1 MKMEHADE
9 LKSQLA
15 DIEKWENEQKDIFFW
30 EKLGRLPFVM
40 LDKLTPKIV
49 RDKLGDVLNEMG
61 AFIQNG
67 GKFLVNPKTVLR
79 RINNILQ
86 GEAQEGSTKEGSTK
100 EEDKKGSMKTLFKQL
115 STAASSVTASV
126 TGKGQKQKDADH
138 EEASAISLEQVSH
151 LPVLVMDQVADDIIS
166 ERVKFAAAS
175 GAATGVGGF
184 ITMAADMTLVLGNS
198 LKTLQEI
205 AICYGYDPNDPMER
219 VFVLKCLQFSS
230 ADIVGKKAILTELA
244 TFDEEHTNAE
254 VISQIQ
260 GWREVVNTY
269 RDSLGWKQLFQMIPI
284 AGIIFGSISNKGTL
298 SDVSEAGK
306 MLYKK
311 RRLLKRLAELA

>member
-1 MKMEHADE
+1 MNMEHADE
-9 LKSQLA
+9 LRSQLA

-40 LDKLTPKIV
+40 LDKLTPKII

-79 RINNILQ
+79 RIDNILQ
-86 GEAQEGSTKEGSTK
+86 GEAQEGSTKK
-100 EEDKKGSMKTLFKQL
+100 EVKKGSVKTLFKQL
-115 STAASSVTASV
+115 GTAASSVTASV
-126 TGKGQKQKDADH
+126 TGKGQKQEDADH
-138 EEASAISLEQVSH
+138 GETSAISLEQVSH

-311 RRLLKRLAELA
+311 RRLLKRLAELE

>member
-40 LDKLTPKIV
+40 LDKLTPKII

-79 RINNILQ
+79 RIDNILQ
-86 GEAQEGSTKEGSTK
+86 GEAQEGSTKK
-100 EEDKKGSMKTLFKQL
+100 EVKKGSVKTLFKQL
-115 STAASSVTASV
+115 GTAASSVTASV
-126 TGKGQKQKDADH
+126 TGKGQKQENADH
-138 EEASAISLEQVSH
+138 DEASAISLEQVSH

-311 RRLLKRLAELA
+311 RRLLKRLAELE

>member
-9 LKSQLA
+9 LKNQLA
-15 DIEKWENEQKDIFFW
+15 DIEKWEKEQKDIFFW

-40 LDKLTPKIV
+40 LDKMTPKII

-61 AFIQNG
+61 TFIQNG
-67 GKFLVNPKTVLR
+67 GKFLVNKKTVLR
-79 RINNILQ
+79 RIDKILQ
-86 GEAQEGSTKEGSTK
+86 GEGQESSANEV
-100 EEDKKGSMKTLFKQL
+100 KKGSVKTLFKQL

-126 TGKGQKQKDADH
+126 TGKGRQQEVADND
-138 EEASAISLEQVSH
+138 EANSISLEQVSH
-151 LPVLVMDQVADDIIS
+151 LPVLLMDQVADDIIS

-219 VFVLKCLQFSS
+219 VFVLKCLQFAS

-284 AGIIFGSISNKGTL
+284 AGIVFGSISNKGTL

-311 RRLLKRLAELA
+311 RRLLQRLAELE

>member
-1 MKMEHADE
+1 MEHADE
-9 LKSQLA
+9 LKNQLA
-15 DIEKWENEQKDIFFW
+15 DIEKWEKEQKDIFFW

-40 LDKLTPKIV
+40 LDKMTPKII

-61 AFIQNG
+61 TFIQNG
-67 GKFLVNPKTVLR
+67 GKFLVNKKTVLR
-79 RINNILQ
+79 RIDKILQ
-86 GEAQEGSTKEGSTK
+86 GEGQESSANEV
-100 EEDKKGSMKTLFKQL
+100 KKGSVKTLFKQL

-126 TGKGQKQKDADH
+126 TGKGRQQEVADND
-138 EEASAISLEQVSH
+138 EANSISLEQVSH
-151 LPVLVMDQVADDIIS
+151 LPVLLMDQVADDIIS

-219 VFVLKCLQFSS
+219 VFVLKCLQFAS

-284 AGIIFGSISNKGTL
+284 AGIVFGSISNKGTL

-311 RRLLKRLAELA
+311 RRLLQRLAELE

>member
-9 LKSQLA
+9 LKNQLA
-15 DIEKWENEQKDIFFW
+15 DIEKWEKEQKDIFFW

-40 LDKLTPKIV
+40 LDKMTPKII

-61 AFIQNG
+61 TFIQNG
-67 GKFLVNPKTVLR
+67 GKFLVNKKTVLR
-79 RINNILQ
+79 RIDKILQ
-86 GEAQEGSTKEGSTK
+86 GEGQESSAKEV
-100 EEDKKGSMKTLFKQL
+100 KKGSVKTLFKQL

-126 TGKGQKQKDADH
+126 TGKGRQQQVADND
-138 EEASAISLEQVSH
+138 EANSISLEQVSH
-151 LPVLVMDQVADDIIS
+151 LPVLVMDQVADDMIS

-219 VFVLKCLQFSS
+219 VFVLKCLQFAS

-284 AGIIFGSISNKGTL
+284 AGIVFGSISNKGTL

-311 RRLLKRLAELA
+311 RRLLQRLAELE

>member
-1 MKMEHADE
+1 MNMEHADE
-9 LKSQLA
+9 LRSQLA

-40 LDKLTPKIV
+40 LDKLTPKII

-79 RINNILQ
+79 RIDNILQ
-86 GEAQEGSTKEGSTK
+86 GEAQEGSTKK
-100 EEDKKGSMKTLFKQL
+100 EVKKGSVKTLFKQL
-115 STAASSVTASV
+115 GTAASSVTASV
-126 TGKGQKQKDADH
+126 TGKGQKQENADH
-138 EEASAISLEQVSH
+138 DEASAISLEQVSH

-311 RRLLKRLAELA
+311 RRLLKRLAELE

>member
-9 LKSQLA
+9 LKNQLA
-15 DIEKWENEQKDIFFW
+15 DIEKWEKEQKDIFFW

-40 LDKLTPKIV
+40 LDKMTPKII

-61 AFIQNG
+61 TFIQNG
-67 GKFLVNPKTVLR
+67 GKFLVNKKTVLR
-79 RINNILQ
+79 RIDKILQ
-86 GEAQEGSTKEGSTK
+86 GEGQESSANEV
-100 EEDKKGSMKTLFKQL
+100 KKGSVKTLFKQL

-126 TGKGQKQKDADH
+126 TGKGRQQEVADND
-138 EEASAISLEQVSH
+138 EANSISLEQVSH
-151 LPVLVMDQVADDIIS
+151 LPVLLMDQVADDIIS

-219 VFVLKCLQFSS
+219 VFVLKCLQFAS

-284 AGIIFGSISNKGTL
+284 AGIVFGSISNKGTL

-311 RRLLKRLAELA
+311 RRLLQRLAELD